1 MYSPSLAL
9 LARFL
14 LQGLRDH
21 VGARALPRDEAAA
34 LNALITAAT
43 ESMGGESIAEKRLM
57 LSVCRLRSRNSFTSG
72 GGPCEC
78 KPLPIC
84 SLGGEKTFPRDFS
97 KKNVLP

>member
-1 MYSPSLAL
+1 MPFAGP
-9 LARFL
+9 
-14 LQGLRDH
+14 QGPPIQNVH
-21 VGARALPRDEAAA
+21 VYQQFYHPRNTAAA